1 MKAVILDMDG
11 TMIDNM
17 MVHHRAWQRKL
28 TELGLEMSLEEVR
41 RQIHGVNTEILERL
55 FGDRFS
61 PEERQRISDEKE
73 AEYRTIFEPELELVA
88 GLPELIHELKRKN
101 IPMGIGSAAPPV
113 NVDFVMNHLDLWHYF
128 EIVKHSDDVTLGKPN
143 PEIYQIVMNELD
155 VEPENCL
162 VFEDTPT
169 GAEAARRAECKVI
182 VVTTTHQ
189 KEEFADNSSIIK
201 FISDFTEVSADEIL
215 KL

>member
-1 MKAVILDMDG
+1 MRAIIFDMDG

-17 MVHHRAWQRKL
+17 LVHHRAWQRKL
-28 TELGLEMSLEEVR
+28 AELGLEMSLEEVR
-41 RQIHGVNTEILERL
+41 RQIHGVNTEILERI

-73 AEYRTIFEPELELVA
+73 ADYRTIFEPELELLA

-128 EIVKHSDDVTLGKPN
+128 EIVKHSDDVTIGKPN

-169 GAEAARRAECKVI
+169 GAEAAQRAGCKII

-189 KEEFADNSSIIK
+189 KEEFAGNDKVIK
-201 FISDFTEVSADEIL
+201 FISDFTEVSADELL